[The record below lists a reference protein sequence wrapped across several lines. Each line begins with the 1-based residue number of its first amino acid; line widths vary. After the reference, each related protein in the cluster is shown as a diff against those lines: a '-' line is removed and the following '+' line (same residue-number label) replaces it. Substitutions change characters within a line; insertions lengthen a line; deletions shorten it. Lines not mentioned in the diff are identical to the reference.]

1 VKTAR
6 RCRFACFSIQFI
18 NAIGM
23 KNAGRRKYFHSSF
36 DSAVVSVK
44 NINTIYE
51 DCATVGREATAP
63 AR

>member
-1 VKTAR
+1 L
-6 RCRFACFSIQFI
+6 SIQFI

-23 KNAGRRKYFHSSF
+23 GARPGEKYFHSSF

-51 DCATVGREATAP
+51 TGATVGRGADRTA
-63 AR
+63 R